1 MEIDI
6 KDNKTFCAFGF
17 KGAMIEV
24 DGRVRPCCRFQIR
37 KTKRPIVTED
47 RSMSDIF
54 NSDFY
59 KDIRKK
65 MLAGEK
71 VDGCRRCYRE
81 EESGYLSMRVTD
93 IIQDYSSKVELQYI
107 EFESGRHCN
116 LKCRS
121 CSPDISTKWNEDV
134 KKLPSMRD
142 PDFDY
147 EANYYNETLKKLSK
161 AECSKLKTVK
171 VTGGE
176 PFLSKTFLTFMNNMV
191 KWDYAKNINL
201 KVYTNTSFLP
211 KKKFI
216 DQLLKFRNLYL
227 YMSIDDVKERNDFL
241 RSGSEWKLVEEV
253 ASYWMELAS
262 KEKTVHL
269 VISNTVSI
277 FNLLTLNE
285 FDEWIIQ
292 KQKEYNIFI
301 DCNYQPLH
309 YPPEFAYYNWPRHIK
324 NQMKEF
330 LARHKNPSIK
340 IKRLYDLLDTHK
352 VTTIS
357 VKKQFLS
364 TTNSIDY
371 VRNEDWKQVFP
382 ELSKLING

>member
-1 MEIDI
+1 MEINL

-24 DGRVRPCCRFQIR
+24 DGRVRPCCRFKIKKSQR
-37 KTKRPIVTED
+37 LKVNED
-47 RSMSDIF
+47 RSITDIF
-54 NSDFY
+54 NSELY

-71 VDGCRRCYRE
+71 VDGCQRCYRE
-81 EESGYLSMRVTD
+81 EEAGYLSMRLSD
-93 IIQDYSSKVELQYI
+93 IIQSTNTDVELQYL

-121 CSPDISTKWNEDV
+121 CSADVSTKWNEDI
-134 KKLPSMRD
+134 KRLPSLQD

-147 EANYYNETLKKLSK
+147 EAHYYNEALEKLSK
-161 AECSKLKTVK
+161 DECSKLRSIK

-191 KWDYAKNINL
+191 EWDYAKNVTL

-211 KKKFI
+211 KKKFLN
-216 DQLLKFRNLYL
+216 QLLKFRNLYL
-227 YMSIDDVKERNDFL
+227 YMSIDDIKERNDYL
-241 RSGSEWKLVEEV
+241 RSGSEWKLVELV
-253 ASYWMELAS
+253 ARYWMELAS
-262 KEKTVHL
+262 KEKKVHL
-269 VISNTVSI
+269 VVSNTVSI

-285 FDEWIIQ
+285 FDEWLKQ
-292 KQKEYNIFI
+292 KEKEYNIFI
-301 DCNYQPLH
+301 ECNYQPLH
-309 YPPEFAYYNWPRHIK
+309 YPTELAYYNWPRHIK
-324 NQMKEF
+324 NQMKES
-330 LARHKNPSIK
+330 LARYKNPSNK
-340 IKRLYDLLDTHK
+340 IKRLYDLLDSHK

-371 VRNEDWKQVFP
+371 VRNESWKQVFP
-382 ELSKLING
+382 ELFKLLNG